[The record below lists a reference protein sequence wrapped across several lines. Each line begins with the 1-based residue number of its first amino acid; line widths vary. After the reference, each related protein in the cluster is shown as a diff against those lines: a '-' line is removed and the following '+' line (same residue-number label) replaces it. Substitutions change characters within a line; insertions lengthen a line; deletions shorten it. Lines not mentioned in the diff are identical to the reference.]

1 MASFQSQEHTD
12 NSQYVKHVS
21 LSGLTG
27 GYANE
32 QAVQAYR
39 SILSTMEEKLI
50 MLQLNN
56 INNVHD
62 IPISRTQNLINDMKQ
77 IIKNDC
83 QHSYVENDYI
93 DISPDTGL
101 CITYCEKCFST
112 FD

>member
-62 IPISRTQNLINDMKQ
+62 IPISRTQHLINNMKQ

-83 QHSYVENDYI
+83 QHQPIVNFNEQTRIY
-93 DISPDTGL
+93 TKHFL
-101 CITYCEKCFST
+101 
-112 FD
+112 